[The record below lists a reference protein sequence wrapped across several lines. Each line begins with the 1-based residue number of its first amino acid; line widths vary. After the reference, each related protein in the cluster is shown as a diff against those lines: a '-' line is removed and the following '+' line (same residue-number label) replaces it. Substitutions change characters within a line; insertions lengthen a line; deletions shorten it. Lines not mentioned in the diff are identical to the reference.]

1 MDIYASV
8 IILSN
13 SKAID
18 NLYTYKIGDKFL
30 DKNIIGLKVLVP
42 FGNGNALREAFVI
55 ATTNTAN
62 YKRIKTIKY
71 VLEYDISL
79 SINDIDLIRFI
90 KEEYLC
96 TYSEALQ
103 LIVPSGTKLKRIV
116 NYRFI
121 KNDSELIIKENEIFE
136 FIKER
141 NIVTEENLKKEF
153 KNYL

>member
-1 MDIYASV
+1 MDIYANV

-18 NLYTYKIGDKFL
+18 NLYTYKIGDKVL

-55 ATTNTAN
+55 GTTNLTN

-71 VLEYDISL
+71 ILEDDISL

-103 LIVPSGTKLKRIV
+103 LIVPSGTKLRRIV
-116 NYRFI
+116 NYR
-121 KNDSELIIKENEIFE
+121 
-136 FIKER
+136 
-141 NIVTEENLKKEF
+141 
-153 KNYL
+153 